1 MKRHL
6 YIIIVGILLSFVSCT
21 MTDVDVDVKVTP
33 SSKGGLQF
41 IGAAEDFDEHT
52 VGTRAEDEVSDSHIS
67 EMTMLIF
74 KQNGDMLPAVD
85 ADGNPLASSHINIDK
100 PNPTFLIEANKYNGT
115 GILASMEAGIT
126 TKYYNNK
133 AEDLGACK
141 IYIVANAYHLIGERL
156 ENGEINTEEKLFA
169 ALLDTN
175 ETLAMPKDAEGNY
188 IGLPMIGCAWEE
200 GQYNDDGTR
209 KDATFN
215 LAYQGGN
222 LGNSVA
228 TIPLKKLYSKVC
240 FTMAVNSFQYVKG
253 EQIPEFKL
261 TDVEVFNI
269 PAKVRME
276 YQEGDYIS
284 KVNEG
289 YLYTGAEGDPAFSLK
304 GKSLWPSRTI
314 TYHDSSDKLE
324 FYFFMPEHMLK
335 PNFNRGTYEGYPDN
349 LPDDRRQ
356 YFKPKMVGA
365 GADGTGAQLGQQI
378 APFVRIHGDY
388 TNHNGQIYTVSYD
401 IYLGQNEIDDFEVK
415 RNQQL
420 TNIITINGLTNHKDA
435 YPGLDNNISI
445 DHRVTMQGTGYIL
458 SMEREAILDSHF
470 EVRPLDVTLEKNSKM
485 TIVIPEA
492 YRGIVAME
500 DDDEAYSGTNSP
512 YVSDSERR
520 GVRKYFTTNLVQELN
535 SENGGTITIVNN
547 TDAKVIRRVWF
558 YIDEN
563 PNVYD
568 NTLPI
573 RNEGGELIDYSGKN
587 ITDKSGVTYNISA
600 NLYRNAKVEFYF
612 GKGGAEPDTQGTPTT
627 VVNFQQW
634 NLWRVWSADGAR
646 YYDIEHEEEY
656 LNNYASDQP
665 YGGTQDGMPWGLDG
679 VQLSKEHDSFYIDE
693 VNTEWTDY
701 VKSNPLLKYDFYIG
715 KYDSF
720 VSDGVTV
727 HGFAGRHFTEEIYD
741 ATKNNSDNDKKVE
754 VLTMVQQPSGA
765 VEYCYNKNKRDANG
779 NVEKVEWYL
788 PSADELEDFI
798 VPAYAYF
805 KEFQNNYYWTSQPAY
820 IRNAFYYEY
829 ATGSSKGRSVRDSY
843 AFVSYEDNKNYA
855 RATKVVAKGNDVFDY
870 ALSGLN
876 KIPNDADN
884 MDSCI
889 NANGEHLMGNSY
901 FDVMY
906 AWYRWN
912 GGTDPNTIWKADTHF
927 NEKKNSSETG
937 VRYHVELGHSFDK
950 MYQVDEKGDHG
961 YHHRTKNNRVRCVRR
976 NWNPDNNY
984 EAEIVY
990 TVSTTPATT
999 LDKSG
1004 NTKYVIRNAT
1014 YPNTSLTT
1022 SGNNVAA
1029 SSSAVGVD
1037 NYVVIEGNKIKSV
1050 AKKQY
1055 FNGDDSNVSFNDS
1068 GTSYT
1073 ISNTNGNLFT
1083 ISVRTGFIIT
1093 TTYYLK
1099 QTSDTA
1105 VSMSTGNNGNN
1116 TWCFHEVKKEYK
1128 VKVVE

>member
-1 MKRHL
+1 MKRYL

-33 SSKGGLQF
+33 SSNGGLQF

-52 VGTRAEDEVSDSHIS
+52 VGTRAEEEVSDSHIS

-74 KQNGDMLPAVD
+74 KKDGTMLPAVD
-85 ADGNPLASSHINIDK
+85 AAGNSLASSHINIDK

-126 TKYYNNK
+126 TKYYDNT
-133 AEDLGACK
+133 AEDLDACK

-156 ENGEINTEEKLFA
+156 EAGVIKTEADLFA
-169 ALLDTN
+169 ALLDTDPS
-175 ETLAMPKDAEGNY
+175 LAMPKDDEGNY

-200 GQYNDDGTR
+200 GQYDDVVDENGQTIKER
-209 KDATFN
+209 RDATFN

-253 EQIPEFKL
+253 EQIPEFEL

-276 YQEGDYIS
+276 YQKGDYIS
-284 KVNEG
+284 KVNQG
-289 YLYTGAEGDPAFSLK
+289 YLYTGAEGDPAFSLN
-304 GKSLWPSRTI
+304 GTSLWPSRTI
-314 TYHDSSDKLE
+314 TYHDSSDKLG
-324 FYFFMPEHMLK
+324 FYFFMPEHMLT
-335 PNFNRGTYEGYPDN
+335 PNFNRGNYKGYPNN

-365 GADGTGAQLGQQI
+365 GSDGTGAQLGQQI

-470 EVRPLDVTLEKNSKM
+470 EVRPLDVTLESNSKM
-485 TIVIPEA
+485 TIVIPED
-492 YRGIVAME
+492 YRGNVAME

-535 SENGGTITIVNN
+535 TKNGGTITIVNN

-563 PNVYD
+563 PDVYD
-568 NTLPI
+568 STLPI
-573 RNEGGELIDYSGKN
+573 RDEGGNLIDYSGNNK
-587 ITDKSGVTYNISA
+587 TDINSGVTYNISA
-600 NLYRNAKVEFYF
+600 NLYRNSKVEFYF
-612 GKGGAEPDTQGTPTT
+612 GKDGADPDTTGAPTT

-665 YGGTQDGMPWGLDG
+665 YREDTQDGMPWGLYN
-679 VQLSKEHDSFYIDE
+679 VQLSNKYDSFKCNEENSDWTSYIQA
-693 VNTEWTDY
+693 
-701 VKSNPLLKYDFYIG
+701 NPIKYDFYIG
-715 KYDSF
+715 KHD
-720 VSDGVTV
+720 DDN
-727 HGFAGRHFTEEIYD
+727 E
-741 ATKNNSDNDKKVE
+741 NSDTQTKDGGTLHNYAGQTFTKEIAENPNSDIKYNT
-754 VLTMVQQPSGA
+754 LTESANSA
-765 VEYCYNKNKRDANG
+765 VGYCYNKNKRDANG
-779 NVEKVEWYL
+779 NVEVEWYL

-805 KEFQNNYYWTSQPAY
+805 KEFQDNYYWTSQPAY
-820 IRNAFYYEY
+820 KRNAFYYEY
-829 ATGSSKGRSVRDSY
+829 YDGRKSNSNREDTYV
-843 AFVSYEDNKNYA
+843 FTVYEDNPNYA
-855 RATKVVAKGNDVFDY
+855 RATKVVYANGEYDY
-870 ALSGLN
+870 AKSGLN
-876 KIPNDADN
+876 TIPNDGEHN
-884 MDSCI
+884 MDSGCVSDKAI
-889 NANGEHLMGNSY
+889 SYGYFEVMYGWYRWKPLFQSVVTDKKTFPNEEEPGDQHFWEYIDGKETDKRYHIHLGHKVEEFFQVDENGEH
-901 FDVMY
+901 
-906 AWYRWN
+906 
-912 GGTDPNTIWKADTHF
+912 
-927 NEKKNSSETG
+927 
-937 VRYHVELGHSFDK
+937 
-950 MYQVDEKGDHG
+950 G
-961 YHHRTKNNRVRCVRR
+961 YHERTRYNRVRCVRKM
-976 NWNPDNNY
+976 N
-984 EAEIVY
+984 
-990 TVSTTPATT
+990 
-999 LDKSG
+999 
-1004 NTKYVIRNAT
+1004 
-1014 YPNTSLTT
+1014 
-1022 SGNNVAA
+1022 
-1029 SSSAVGVD
+1029 
-1037 NYVVIEGNKIKSV
+1037 
-1050 AKKQY
+1050 
-1055 FNGDDSNVSFNDS
+1055 
-1068 GTSYT
+1068 
-1073 ISNTNGNLFT
+1073 
-1083 ISVRTGFIIT
+1083 
-1093 TTYYLK
+1093 
-1099 QTSDTA
+1099 
-1105 VSMSTGNNGNN
+1105 
-1116 TWCFHEVKKEYK
+1116 
-1128 VKVVE
+1128 